1 MNPYIN
7 YVLEDFIDYLNLE
20 VDKDEI
26 DSLDSSFD
34 KKLETK
40 GIVHAA
46 LKEIEILKKE
56 HNVEITENDFKQID
70 EFFKNRLP
78 DFFNDAKNPEA
89 LRQEFID
96 NFFIKKVTLTEKN
109 QIDYLKQIAVFNKT
123 QQVADLYDFGHIFDN
138 ENTENFQ
145 SELFEMV
152 SAAKDSHKAELL
164 SNVSVFIENFYESKI
179 GRNFI
184 RNYEF
189 SSPHDWF
196 DQLFNH
202 MKNHSP
208 IDIGIKKD
216 PKTNNF
222 YTNLQNGGVF
232 DGLYIIPM
240 MEKENALEV
249 KISATASLGPDI
261 ETDSVARHTLSN
273 ILLSQSFDKYLEEQV
288 EVGNYL
294 EKVQDISFEDFKN
307 ISDDQV
313 FKVMEEVRLNKAKKL
328 VLQDILK
335 EGTSKDYGFGNNLSN
350 PSLKH
355 SLSRSIEKFIFKENN
370 EEPAEFLSNLKKLTK
385 DPLFYYKESM
395 GLSMNE
401 KVSVEDVENL
411 LINFD
416 NTVIQQKSVF
426 ANYHPPM
433 RRKKEYADKSTLWK
447 DVFEKDKM
455 TPENFRSGVQLLGL
469 MDYNFNETI
478 DIKNF
483 DEEAIQ
489 KLFEKA
495 ITLRSFC
502 DNGKRNDIGFDKDF
516 LKNIEKTVIE
526 NFVFKNREEI
536 YYNQMSLD
544 KYGSRK
550 SVKNYMEFLSDA
562 IDTEE
567 KYKNKMESLGIKGY
581 PEYISVLKN
590 LSEIILDDNSKI
602 AKSFNRILKK
612 EISERERIVAEEKIS
627 VAEEKISVV
636 EEKISVAEEKISVAE
651 SKLLEKDVELLNL
664 SLEFDNALLLKNNEE
679 LKIAHGIFKEM
690 KYDGLEKK
698 VTVDDFK
705 NKMSASDSLKEKIK
719 KDEDSTNKNKTRKRP

>member
-1 MNPYIN
+1 MNPYIH

-34 KKLETK
+34 KKIETK

-56 HNVEITENDFKQID
+56 HNVEITENDFRQID

-89 LRQEFID
+89 LRQEFIN

-138 ENTENFQ
+138 ENTEVFQ

-152 SAAKDSHKAELL
+152 SAAKDSHKAEFL
-164 SNVSVFIENFYESKI
+164 SNVSVFVENFNESKT

-184 RNYEF
+184 RNYELSNPHEWF
-189 SSPHDWF
+189 SE
-196 DQLFNH
+196 LFNH

-240 MEKENALEV
+240 MEKENALEA

-273 ILLSQSFDKYLEEQV
+273 ILLSQAFDKYLEEQV

-335 EGTSKDYGFGNNLSN
+335 EGLSKDYGFGDNLSN

-370 EEPAEFLSNLKKLTK
+370 KEPADFLSNLKKLTK

-395 GLSMNE
+395 GLAMNE
-401 KVSVEDVENL
+401 KVSVEDVEDL

-447 DVFEKDKM
+447 DVFDSNEM

-502 DNGKRNDIGFDKDF
+502 DNGKRNDVGFDKDF

-627 VAEEKISVV
+627 VAE
-636 EEKISVAEEKISVAE
+636 